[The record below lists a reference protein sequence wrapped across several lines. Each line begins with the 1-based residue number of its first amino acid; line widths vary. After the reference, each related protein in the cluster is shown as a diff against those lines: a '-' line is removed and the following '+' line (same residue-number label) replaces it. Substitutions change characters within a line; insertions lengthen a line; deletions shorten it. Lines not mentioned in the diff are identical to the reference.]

1 MYIYV
6 KHHCRRSLGL
16 GPVSLIKN
24 KNFEKQCH
32 WVKAKWNPR
41 VCSTGLDHGF
51 YQNEVEKK
59 KKKKDPILDGTLG
72 AGVLSGLSSEGTF
85 RVGTS

>member
-1 MYIYV
+1 MLSTTADEAWDWV
-6 KHHCRRSLGL
+6 QF
-16 GPVSLIKN
+16 PLIKN

-59 KKKKDPILDGTLG
+59 KKKKKKKIP
-72 AGVLSGLSSEGTF
+72 F
-85 RVGTS
+85 